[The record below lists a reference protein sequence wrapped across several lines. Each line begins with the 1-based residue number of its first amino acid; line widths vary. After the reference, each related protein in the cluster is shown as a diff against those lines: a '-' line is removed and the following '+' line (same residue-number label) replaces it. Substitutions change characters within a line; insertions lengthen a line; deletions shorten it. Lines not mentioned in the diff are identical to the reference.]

1 MPNVDRIV
9 NVGLLGA
16 VIVLALT
23 TAARRSSE
31 SEAGSGVMLLNAQ
44 LLTASGLD
52 SLAAVRVTGRAGSVQ
67 SQIVEFVD
75 VECPFCARYQPQL
88 DSVALASATDVAIVN
103 FPLPQHT
110 LASSGAMAIACAER
124 VGRGNLVSRVLLES
138 QDSLASVS
146 VFIIAS
152 RALQADSVIL
162 QSCMKEP
169 VIEAA
174 VREAVAVG
182 RALGVR
188 GTPSLVIKG
197 VMFDGLPTANELRR
211 LLSPDAMS
219 SQEILKLA
227 RQMDAG
233 RRKSS
238 QR

>member
-1 MPNVDRIV
+1 
-9 NVGLLGA
+9 
-16 VIVLALT
+16 
-23 TAARRSSE
+23 
-31 SEAGSGVMLLNAQ
+31 
-44 LLTASGLD
+44 
-52 SLAAVRVTGRAGSVQ
+52 
-67 SQIVEFVD
+67 
-75 VECPFCARYQPQL
+75 
-88 DSVALASATDVAIVN
+88 
-103 FPLPQHT
+103 
-110 LASSGAMAIACAER
+110 
-124 VGRGNLVSRVLLES
+124 
-138 QDSLASVS
+138 
-146 VFIIAS
+146 
-152 RALQADSVIL
+152 
-162 QSCMKEP
+162 MKEP

-197 VMFDGLPTANELRR
+197 VMFEGLPTANELRR

>member
-1 MPNVDRIV
+1 
-9 NVGLLGA
+9 
-16 VIVLALT
+16 
-23 TAARRSSE
+23 
-31 SEAGSGVMLLNAQ
+31 
-44 LLTASGLD
+44 
-52 SLAAVRVTGRAGSVQ
+52 
-67 SQIVEFVD
+67 
-75 VECPFCARYQPQL
+75 
-88 DSVALASATDVAIVN
+88 
-103 FPLPQHT
+103 
-110 LASSGAMAIACAER
+110 MAIACAER

-146 VFIIAS
+146 VSIIAS

-197 VMFDGLPTANELRR
+197 VMFEGLPTANELRR